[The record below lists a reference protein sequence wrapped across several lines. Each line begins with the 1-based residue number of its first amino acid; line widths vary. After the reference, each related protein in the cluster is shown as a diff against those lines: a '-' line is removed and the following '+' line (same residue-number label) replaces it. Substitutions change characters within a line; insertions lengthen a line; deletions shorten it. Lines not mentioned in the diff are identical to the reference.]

1 MSNATQAFG
10 GKKQWRQEGM
20 LYTPVD
26 ICACL
31 ENAEEGE
38 APPVHS
44 STVVLLGGRDV
55 VRLGK
60 RNARLRIMWVEVCL
74 GATAKTICCRK

>member
-1 MSNATQAFG
+1 
-10 GKKQWRQEGM
+10 M

-26 ICACL
+26 ICACS

-38 APPVHS
+38 SPPVHS
-44 STVVLLGGRDV
+44 FAVVPLRGRDV

-60 RNARLRIMWVEVCL
+60 RNATLRIMWVEVCL